1 MSQTK
6 IDQGASASRPGARA
20 SHQAPSGLD
29 HSASPPRA
37 ADFTVAEL
45 LAWARTKPANER
57 YDFTNSRI
65 CALAQFGR
73 ATNRAHLIGPDGT
86 AALCDWP
93 ELQDAMAGGAETFG
107 ALVER
112 LEALSLTGGV
122 TQSDWASVAA
132 YMADLEQVSA

>member
-1 MSQTK
+1 MQTK
-6 IDQGASASRPGARA
+6 VDQGASASRPGARA

-37 ADFTVAEL
+37 DFTIAEL
-45 LAWARTKPANER
+45 LAWARTKPVNER

-86 AALCDWP
+86 AALCHWP
-93 ELQDAMAGGAETFG
+93 ELQDAVAGGEETFG

-112 LEALSLTGGV
+112 LEALSLTCAV
-122 TQSDWASVAA
+122 PKSDWASVAA
-132 YMADLEQVSA
+132 YMLDLESVSA